1 MANEKLKKTA
11 YKLMNGYSFMPFF
24 LGLSIS
30 NDCNRKCNFC
40 LYQSPDLKESP
51 LLSWLDNQPNEMSY
65 NKFADFIDNLGVMKY
80 FIKSVGLT
88 AKGEPMKHPDFFK
101 FCGKLEDAE
110 IKFSVTT
117 NGDYIDKANLFI
129 LSGLIYLTVIRVS
142 VYDIKTYNRLKGD
155 PLIEFYNMTD
165 TKIDGVVDGR
175 KLWADGLTTNNVPKD
190 FNRIDY
196 CRKPFGYLTL
206 NPDGSITNCNSWHEI
221 GNAFEKRLSSLWN
234 NRLSRDY
241 KKGALE
247 MNVPESDCANCAF
260 N

>member
-1 MANEKLKKTA
+1 MKLKKLL

-40 LYQSPDLKESP
+40 LYQSPDLKESD
-51 LLSWLDNQPNEMSY
+51 LLTWLKKQPKEMSY
-65 NKFADFIDNLGVMKY
+65 DKFEKFIDNLGFMKY

-88 AKGEPMKHPDFFK
+88 SKGEPMKHPDFFK
-101 FCGKLEDAE
+101 FCDKLEDAG
-110 IKFSVTT
+110 IKFSITT
-117 NGDYIDKANLFI
+117 NGDYLGPIEMLM
-129 LSGLIYLTVIRVS
+129 LSEFKYLTVIRVS
-142 VYDIKTYNRLKGD
+142 VYDIKTYNRLYGVNG
-155 PLIEFYNMTD
+155 IEFYNMTD
-165 TKIDGVVDGR
+165 TKINGVVDGR

-234 NRLSRDY
+234 NKKSRDY
-241 KKGALE
+241 KKGALS
-247 MNVPESDCANCAF
+247 MNVPESDCLNCAF
-260 N
+260 NEHY